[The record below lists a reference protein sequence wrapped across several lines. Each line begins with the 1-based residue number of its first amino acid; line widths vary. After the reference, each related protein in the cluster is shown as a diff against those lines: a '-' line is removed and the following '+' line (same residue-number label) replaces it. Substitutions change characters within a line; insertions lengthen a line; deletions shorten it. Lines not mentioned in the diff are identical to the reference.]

1 MTEIGYLP
9 QDGAYGS
16 GVWLQVG
23 AKFGLVALVGVLRFL
38 VYRGGKHV
46 LSTFVRKTIT
56 TIPILANYYYLSDID
71 NTFLIDIYCTILFL
85 VYYINTTILVR
96 YLVKRYTH

>member
-1 MTEIGYLP
+1 MIEIGDSP
-9 QDGAYGS
+9 QDGAYGA

-46 LSTFVRKTIT
+46 LGTFVRKTIIT
-56 TIPILANYYYLSDID
+56 ILANSYYLSDID
-71 NTFLIDIYCTILFL
+71 NTFLTDKYCTKVLL
-85 VYYINTTILVR
+85 LN
-96 YLVKRYTH
+96 

>member
-1 MTEIGYLP
+1 MFAVGTRAFTRSQENVKSPVHSIEIRKLHP
-9 QDGAYGS
+9 DGSYEA

-46 LSTFVRKTIT
+46 LGTFVRQT
-56 TIPILANYYYLSDID
+56 TTAMLAN
-71 NTFLIDIYCTILFL
+71 
-85 VYYINTTILVR
+85 
-96 YLVKRYTH
+96 H